1 MPRLT
6 TFPGT
11 VAFEDDLVPVTV
23 GIDID
28 KITLISGEVEIG
40 EWPTAECTFLEK
52 GDGSWVI
59 EAEDDSVFFLP
70 DDPSRFAQGL
80 AGHLIIDADSLT
92 DTMGQPAAHGENG
105 VFEVPEGP
113 APKALTVVG
122 FLALCAVTVS
132 LGVWAFLSLLG

>member
-1 MPRLT
+1 MT

-11 VAFEDDLVPVTV
+11 VAFEDDRVPVMV

-80 AGHLIIDADSLT
+80 AGHLIIDTDALTETSTTHSEAD
-92 DTMGQPAAHGENG
+92 NG
-105 VFEVPEGP
+105 VFDVAEGP
-113 APKALTVVG
+113 APKPLTVVG
-122 FLALCAVTVS
+122 FYALCAITLALGIWAAVS
-132 LGVWAFLSLLG
+132 LVS

>member
-1 MPRLT
+1 MT

-40 EWPTAECTFLEK
+40 EWPTAECTFVEK
-52 GDGSWVI
+52 GDGRWVI

-80 AGHLIIDADSLT
+80 AGHLIIDTESLT
-92 DTMGQPAAHGENG
+92 DTMSPTRAEAEAE
-105 VFEVPEGP
+105 VFVVAEGP
-113 APKALTVVG
+113 KPKLLTLVG
-122 FLALCAVTVS
+122 FCALCAVTFA
-132 LGVWAFLSLLG
+132 LGTWALLSLLG

>member
-1 MPRLT
+1 MLRVT

-40 EWPTAECTFLEK
+40 EWPTAKCTFLEK

-80 AGHLIIDADSLT
+80 AGHLIINADSLT
-92 DTMGQPAAHGENG
+92 DTMGQLAAHVEDE
-105 VFEVPEGP
+105 VFDVPEGP
-113 APKALTVVG
+113 APKPLTIVG
-122 FLALCAVTVS
+122 FYALCAATLA
-132 LGVWAFLSLLG
+132 LGIWAFLSLIG

>member
-1 MPRLT
+1 VT

-11 VAFEDDLVPVTV
+11 GAFEDDRVPVIV

-40 EWPTAECTFLEK
+40 EWPTAECTFVEK

-80 AGHLIIDADSLT
+80 AGHLIIDTDALTETSATHPEADNS
-92 DTMGQPAAHGENG
+92 
-105 VFEVPEGP
+105 VFDVTEGP
-113 APKALTVVG
+113 APKVLTVVG
-122 FLALCAVTVS
+122 FYALCAITLALGIWAAVS
-132 LGVWAFLSLLG
+132 LVS

>member
-1 MPRLT
+1 MT

-40 EWPTAECTFLEK
+40 EWPTAECTFVQK

-80 AGHLIIDADSLT
+80 AGHLIIDTDALSDTISPTRTEGAD
-92 DTMGQPAAHGENG
+92 N
-105 VFEVPEGP
+105 VFVVPEGP
-113 APKALTVVG
+113 KPKLLTVVG
-122 FLALCAVTVS
+122 FYALCAVTLA
-132 LGVWAFLSLLG
+132 LGVWALVSLMG

>member
-1 MPRLT
+1 MP
-6 TFPGT
+6 
-11 VAFEDDLVPVTV
+11 VMV

-40 EWPTAECTFLEK
+40 EWPTAECTFVEK

-80 AGHLIIDADSLT
+80 AGHLIIDADALT
-92 DTMGQPAAHGENG
+92 ETSAAHSEADNG
-105 VFEVPEGP
+105 VFDVAEGP
-113 APKALTVVG
+113 SPKVLTVVG
-122 FLALCAVTVS
+122 FYALCAITLA
-132 LGVWAFLSLLG
+132 LGVWAAVSLIG